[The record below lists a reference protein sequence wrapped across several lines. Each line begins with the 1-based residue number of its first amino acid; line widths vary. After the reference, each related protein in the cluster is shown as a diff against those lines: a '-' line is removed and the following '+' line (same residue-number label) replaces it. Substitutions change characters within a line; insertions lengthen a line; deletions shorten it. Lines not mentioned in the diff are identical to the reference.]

1 MNQTQLSVMLAI
13 ANQLRDAAKARYNL
27 GSKLTIGRMVDGKAK
42 YLEMRYFA
50 NLQYPLD
57 LVTIT
62 FERLVAEGNTR
73 DQAFEMCEYIYRR
86 DVNSLLYTAL
96 ETPYVLDVPGPVQ
109 ATSTQRTV
117 AEWKMLSGR
126 IKELDRY
133 DDLLEGMK
141 ALSLLP
147 PTELAHLHNMFLGDY
162 SDEAESSLLN

>member
-62 FERLVAEGNTR
+62 FERLVAEGNAA
-73 DQAFEMCEYIYRR
+73 DEAFEMCEYIYRR
-86 DVNSLLYTAL
+86 DISSLLYTSV
-96 ETPYVLDVPGPVQ
+96 ETPYVLDIPGPVSV
-109 ATSTQRTV
+109 TPTQRTV
-117 AEWKMLSGR
+117 AEWKTLSGQ

-133 DDLLEGMK
+133 DDLLEGMQ
-141 ALSLLP
+141 ALSLLSP
-147 PTELAHLHNMFLGDY
+147 EKFENSPHN
-162 SDEAESSLLN
+162 